1 MEIQI
6 VFLLIGSIVFP
17 QFLAGLR
24 ISTQCPSI
32 IFGSKSKEEPIK
44 YGVLTFCLTPIL
56 RLLIS
61 LKLHIFHLMERLNLA
76 NENLYKK
83 KSELKYHLRNMEK
96 LELGLETIYQLS
108 LQLVLLLNA
117 VSETRTNHG
126 LNVVFGTEENTS
138 SFKLALLAL
147 SIMWSCVSCSLS
159 HLKGLMVHRDHFP
172 ALSKLVA
179 GLFALISILKRVLC
193 IILYFTPAMGLFS
206 LLRHLQAEQTAFTDN
221 MLHFA
226 NDNNGTIQFS
236 NISIL
241 WETIDRWNRKTNEP
255 PNYTLYTGLSLQYY
269 FFIFMSITMSQLFTI
284 FGVKRQWSDSFSR
297 SNILNKIIHCLGKKH
312 IF

>member
-1 MEIQI
+1 
-6 VFLLIGSIVFP
+6 
-17 QFLAGLR
+17 
-24 ISTQCPSI
+24 
-32 IFGSKSKEEPIK
+32 
-44 YGVLTFCLTPIL
+44 
-56 RLLIS
+56 
-61 LKLHIFHLMERLNLA
+61 MERLNLA

-117 VSETRTNHG
+117 LSETRTNHG
-126 LNVVFGTEENTS
+126 LNVVFGTEENIS

-193 IILYFTPAMGLFS
+193 IILYFTPALGLFS
-206 LLRHLQAEQTAFTDN
+206 LLRHLQAEQTAFSEN
-221 MLHFA
+221 IIYFA
-226 NDNNGTIQFS
+226 KANNGTIQFS
-236 NISIL
+236 NTSRI
-241 WETIDRWNRKTNEP
+241 WTTIDRWNRVTNQAP
-255 PNYTLYTGLSLQYY
+255 SYILYTGLSLKYY
-269 FFIFMSITMSQLFTI
+269 FFIFLLVTMCHFLTI
-284 FGVKRQWSDSFSR
+284 FGVKKRWSNSFSR
-297 SNILNKIIHCLGKKH
+297 SYTLNKIIHCLGKKH
-312 IF
+312 AI